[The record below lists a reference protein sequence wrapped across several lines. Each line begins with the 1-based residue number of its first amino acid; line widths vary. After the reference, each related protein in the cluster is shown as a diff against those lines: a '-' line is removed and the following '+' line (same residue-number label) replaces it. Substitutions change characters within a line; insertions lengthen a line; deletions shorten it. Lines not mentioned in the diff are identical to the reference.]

1 MTFLPRGKPFS
12 AGHDSRRNPG
22 GRTMDGKTKT
32 GETLLEVLRAEI
44 PHQELAQAARELLEA
59 RDPRTVHY
67 LIDRELGRPAQ
78 AVHITGDAEKPLH
91 MLVGVEGRN
100 LAPEQQIT
108 GPEQGVIEGA
118 AEASEDGGTAPN
130 HQADAVPDG
139 WGDGAVVNLEEGS

>member
-1 MTFLPRGKPFS
+1 MTFLPRGKPFT
-12 AGHDSRRNPG
+12 AGPDPRRNPG
-22 GRTMDGKTKT
+22 GRTLDGKTKA

-44 PHQELAQAARELLEA
+44 PHRDIAQAARELLDA

-78 AVHITGDAEKPLH
+78 SITVSGDQDKPLH

-108 GPEQGVIEGA
+108 GPEPGLIEGH
-118 AEASEDGGTAPN
+118 AEPGGPDATDDN
-130 HQADAVPDG
+130 HQLSPVPEG
-139 WGDGAVVNLEEGS
+139 WGDGAVSYLEEG